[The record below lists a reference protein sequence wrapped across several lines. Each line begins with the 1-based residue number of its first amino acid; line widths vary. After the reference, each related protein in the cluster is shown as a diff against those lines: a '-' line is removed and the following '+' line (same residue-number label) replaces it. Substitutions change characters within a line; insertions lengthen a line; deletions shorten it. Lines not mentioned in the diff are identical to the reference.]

1 MGWLTRH
8 TLAQRLTSISGYNEI
23 PGRFPSSFTVKVV
36 FFFAST
42 NPQRTGGQGGG
53 SRGMSF
59 FPLSARRKNKM
70 VKLGGA
76 GVQDMVRERLR
87 RDTIIL
93 TLRLRDRPFPS
104 LFRG

>member
-1 MGWLTRH
+1 MNILLSETMGWLTRH

-23 PGRFPSSFTVKVV
+23 PGRFPSSFTVEVV

-59 FPLSARRKNKM
+59 FPLSARRKIKWSSS
-70 VKLGGA
+70 GGRRP
-76 GVQDMVRERLR
+76 GHGERKIETR
-87 RDTIIL
+87 YDYP
-93 TLRLRDRPFPS
+93 DS
-104 LFRG
+104 